1 MPLFE
6 RKYLNDTFMHT
17 GLGIGIIAVSA
28 RALHMNGWSFRLMAA
43 NPWAVLGIGLVGS
56 IGTMMGTFAT
66 DPQK

>member
-1 MPLFE
+1 
-6 RKYLNDTFMHT
+6 
-17 GLGIGIIAVSA
+17 
-28 RALHMNGWSFRLMAA
+28 MAA